1 MTKQERATETL
12 EREANDNRYGYL
24 WGGWGPWDFDCGH
37 AIIDAWEKAGVPVKS
52 VGGAAWTGNMRE
64 AFIKCGFKD
73 VTGTISFNSGRGLR
87 RGDVLLNQQNHAAQF
102 IGNGKLVHARSSEG
116 NSISGDQ
123 NGKEFLIQ
131 NYFNYPWDCV
141 LRFTET
147 INEDPEPEASSVT
160 NGSQNQLAK
169 ADGICSEETWLKI
182 AKKLPQI
189 QNGSTGWA
197 VTALQAA
204 LNYLGAD
211 LDADGEFGPLTEN
224 ALWMFQYDEKMSE

>member
-1 MTKQERATETL
+1 MTKAEKATETL
-12 EREANDNRYGYL
+12 EREANDNRYGYS
-24 WGGWGPWDFDCGH
+24 WGGWGPFDFDCGH
-37 AIIDAWEKAGVPVKS
+37 AVIDAWERAGIPVKS
-52 VGGAAWTGNMRE
+52 VGGASWTGNMRE

-102 IGNGKLVHARSSEG
+102 IGNGKIVHARSSEG
-116 NSISGDQ
+116 NDISGDQ

-141 LRFTET
+141 LRFPET
-147 INEDPEPEASSVT
+147 VSDEEKKEPNEITSALNS
-160 NGSQNQLAK
+160 
-169 ADGICSEETWLKI
+169 ADGICSEKTWNEI
-182 AKKLPQI
+182 AKRLPQI

-211 LDADGEFGPLTEN
+211 LDADGEFGPLTEE
-224 ALWMFQYDEKMSE
+224 ALWTFQYNN

>member
-1 MTKQERATETL
+1 MTKTERATEIL

-24 WGGWGPWDFDCGH
+24 WGGWGPYDFDCGH
-37 AIIDAWEKAGVPVKS
+37 AVIDAWERAGVPVKS

-73 VTGTISFNSGRGLR
+73 VTGTISFYSGRGLR

-102 IGNGKLVHARSSEG
+102 VGNGKLVHARSSEG
-116 NSISGDQ
+116 NEISGDQ

-141 LRFTET
+141 LRYPEVIVDDET
-147 INEDPEPEASSVT
+147 SKDEASSST
-160 NGSQNQLAK
+160 ELK
-169 ADGICSEETWLKI
+169 PIDGICAEESWTKL
-182 AKKLPQI
+182 AKKMPQI

-197 VTALQAA
+197 VTALQSM
-204 LNYLGAD
+204 LNELGSD
-211 LDADGEFGPLTEN
+211 LDADGEFGPLTEQ
-224 ALWMFQYDEKMSE
+224 ALWTFQHNN